1 MFVKK
6 LFSFKLIMLAGLALN
21 IAITIYVYFMVDG
34 GPVSLKPGGDWMA
47 ILNEIPMVVLFYLAG
62 VFKPYLMIWSKCRKN
77 PATISMAST
86 VMLAT
91 TAIASWIIWLAATP
105 ITKDVTLY
113 SNWALLWGA
122 SAYYVLIPQ
131 RTPSNE

>member
-1 MFVKK
+1 MLINKIFN
-6 LFSFKLIMLAGLALN
+6 FKLIILAGLALN

-34 GPVSLKPGGDWMA
+34 GPVSLKQGGDWMA

-62 VFKPYLMIWSKCRKN
+62 VLKPYLMIWSKCRKN
-77 PATISMAST
+77 PDIISMAST

-91 TAIASWIIWLAATP
+91 TAVASWIIMLAATP

-131 RTPSNE
+131 RTSSNE

>member
-1 MFVKK
+1 MSIKEIFN
-6 LFSFKLIMLAGLALN
+6 FKWIVLTGLALN

-34 GPVSLKPGGDWMA
+34 GPASLKPGGDWMG

-62 VFKPYLMIWSKCRKN
+62 VLKPYLMIWSKCRKN
-77 PATISMAST
+77 PAMISMAGT

-91 TAIASWIIWLAATP
+91 TAIAGLIIMLAETP
-105 ITKDVTLY
+105 LTKDVTLY

-131 RTPSNE
+131 RTSSSE